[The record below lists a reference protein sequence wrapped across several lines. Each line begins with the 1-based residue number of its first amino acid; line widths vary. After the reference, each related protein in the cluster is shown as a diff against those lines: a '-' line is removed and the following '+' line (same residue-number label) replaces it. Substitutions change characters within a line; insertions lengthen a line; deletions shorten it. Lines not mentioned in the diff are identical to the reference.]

1 MNDDPQALSFAM
13 ITPALWEQLVPQA
26 RQDKY
31 IQAQWRARV
40 WLRARR
46 RGLLQSSRTHAIK

>member
-1 MNDDPQALSFAM
+1 MNGDPQVLSFAM

-31 IQAQWRARV
+31 IQAQWRARA

-46 RGLLQSSRTHAIK
+46 RGLLQSRREAGIR